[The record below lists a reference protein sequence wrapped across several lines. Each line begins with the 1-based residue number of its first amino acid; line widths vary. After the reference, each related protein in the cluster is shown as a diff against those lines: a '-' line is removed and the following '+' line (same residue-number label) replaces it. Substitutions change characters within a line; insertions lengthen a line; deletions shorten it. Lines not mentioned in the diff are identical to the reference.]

1 MIAIRAAKVAL
12 VADVALFASL
22 VTFGEKRTSTGRQNP
37 LTRSEMIWKPSAARQ
52 HLVLP
57 EALLHPFALATSI
70 SSSFTSFRGRSTNQV
85 AFAHGMF

>member
-12 VADVALFASL
+12 VAAVALFASL

-37 LTRSEMIWKPSAARQ
+37 LTRSEMILEAISGAATPCPPGSIDASFCIGDF
-52 HLVLP
+52 HLQLFRIVSR
-57 EALLHPFALATSI
+57 ALN
-70 SSSFTSFRGRSTNQV
+70 NQV